1 MTMTSTSAATGR
13 LRALA
18 AGGLLLLA
26 IISAAHA
33 QKINLSID
41 HAVLPLHTAHD
52 LSLASWRPK
61 ASVAVE
67 RVPVPDD
74 AQLAIYK
81 AQATAA
87 ANAEGVSVP
96 EPRVYMYAVRA
107 VDERGE
113 VVVTRVYP
121 ACWLSPSD
129 TVRVHMN
136 QDGRFMALD
145 WIPGTDECSTTS
157 KIISSM
163 TTTAEAEGPVA
174 LPPALKPTPA
184 TTAAK
189 KPRVKAAKKPAP
201 ESTDASSP
209 TAEVVEDDEDEVVP
223 PPEKSFVQKYW
234 MYIVPILI
242 MLLMGGPKEPEQQQG
257 GGRAAAAAGGAAR
270 APARK

>member
-1 MTMTSTSAATGR
+1 MASTRAMTDR
-13 LRALA
+13 LALLV
-18 AGGLLLLA
+18 AGSLLLLA
-26 IISAAHA
+26 VVSTVHA
-33 QKINLSID
+33 QKKINLSID
-41 HAVLPLHTAHD
+41 HAVLPLHSAHD

-61 ASVAVE
+61 ASVTVE
-67 RVPVPDD
+67 RVSVPDD

-87 ANAEGVSVP
+87 VNADGVSVP

-107 VDERGE
+107 VDEQGE
-113 VVVTRVYP
+113 VVATRVYP

-136 QDGRFMALD
+136 QEGRFMALD

-157 KIISSM
+157 KVISSM
-163 TTTAEAEGPVA
+163 TTTAEAEGPVT
-174 LPPALKPTPA
+174 LPPALKPTSE
-184 TTAAK
+184 TTATK
-189 KPRVKAAKKPAP
+189 KSRTKAAKKPAP
-201 ESTDASSP
+201 ASADASSP
-209 TAEVVEDDEDEVVP
+209 AAEVVEDDEDEVVP

-234 MYIVPILI
+234 MYIVPIVI

-257 GGRAAAAAGGAAR
+257 GGRAAAAGAAR

>member
-1 MTMTSTSAATGR
+1 MASPRAVADR

-18 AGGLLLLA
+18 VGSLLLLA
-26 IISAAHA
+26 IISATHA

-52 LSLASWRPK
+52 LSVASWKPK
-61 ASVAVE
+61 ASVTVE
-67 RVPVPDD
+67 RVPVPGD
-74 AQLAIYK
+74 AQLVIYK

-96 EPRVYMYAVRA
+96 EPRVNMYAVRA

-113 VVVTRVYP
+113 VVATRVYP

-129 TVRVHMN
+129 TVRVQMN

-157 KIISSM
+157 KVISSM

-174 LPPALKPTPA
+174 LLPALKPTPA
-184 TTAAK
+184 TTAASK
-189 KPRVKAAKKPAP
+189 KPNNKAAKKPAP
-201 ESTDASSP
+201 ADADASAP
-209 TAEVVEDDEDEVVP
+209 AAEVVEDDEDEVIP

-234 MYIVPILI
+234 MYIVPIVI
-242 MLLMGGPKEPEQQQG
+242 MLFMGGPKEPEQQQG

>member
-1 MTMTSTSAATGR
+1 MTSPRAMADR
-13 LRALA
+13 LRALTV
-18 AGGLLLLA
+18 GCLLLLA

-52 LSLASWRPK
+52 LSVALWQPK
-61 ASVAVE
+61 ASVTVE

-74 AQLAIYK
+74 AQLVIYK

-87 ANAEGVSVP
+87 ADAEGVSVP
-96 EPRVYMYAVRA
+96 EPRVNMYAVRA

-113 VVVTRVYP
+113 VVATRVYP

-136 QDGRFMALD
+136 QEGRFMALD

-157 KIISSM
+157 KVISSM

-174 LPPALKPTPA
+174 LPHAIKPTPA
-184 TTAAK
+184 TTATK

-201 ESTDASSP
+201 ATDASSP
-209 TAEVVEDDEDEVVP
+209 ADAEVVEDDEEEVVP

-242 MLLMGGPKEPEQQQG
+242 MLLMGGPKEPEQQQQG
-257 GGRAAAAAGGAAR
+257 GGRAAAAAGAAR